1 MDQALLQE
9 IKKDFR
15 RLPKFVATLKPFNDD
30 LTYYAASLSFY
41 TLFAII
47 PMFWILFSI
56 FSQMPVFTDY
66 YEQMKT
72 VTMGFVVPGQSQQ
85 IIIYLDQFLENSSR
99 MGWVGLIYIVFTSV
113 LFFSNY
119 SGIVNRIFNVPNRK
133 LSRSMLGFVSVMI
146 ISPFILGA
154 SLFISSQLLVYLEVF
169 SQLSWVNTLSSYIL
183 LSLLFYSIYK
193 FSPNTHVDAVPAL
206 FSALV
211 IAALWQLAK
220 TGFIYYVVINQTY
233 STIYG
238 SFSLLLFTMLWIYL
252 SWVLCLYGFKLCYYL
267 QYYKSRRLTV

>member
-1 MDQALLQE
+1 MKSAVLQE
-9 IKKDFR
+9 LQNDVR
-15 RLPKFVATLKPFNDD
+15 RLPHFITTIRPLNDE

-56 FSQMPVFTDY
+56 FSRMPVFANY
-66 YEQMKT
+66 YVQMKA
-72 VTMGFVVPGQSQQ
+72 VMMGFVVPGQSQQ
-85 IIIYLDQFLENSSR
+85 IIGYLDSFLQNSSH

-119 SGIVNRIFNVPNRK
+119 SDIVNRIFEVPNRK
-133 LSRSMLGFVSVMI
+133 LSHSMLGFIAVMVI
-146 ISPFILGA
+146 APFILGA
-154 SLFISSQLLVYLEVF
+154 SLFISSQLLVYLQVF
-169 SQLSWVNTLSSYIL
+169 VQITWFNSLSSYVL
-183 LSLLFYSIYK
+183 LVLLFYSIYK
-193 FSPNTHVDAVPAL
+193 LSPNTRVDTVPAF
-206 FSALV
+206 FSAV
-211 IAALWQLAK
+211 VVASFWQLAK
-220 TGFIYYVVINQTY
+220 NGFVYYVVINQAY

-267 QYYKSRRLTV
+267 QYYKSRRLAS